1 MTPEKFKLI
10 LRNRDVNSILMGTP
24 KGHSHIRAIMETRYG
39 TFIFQ
44 EATIANLVRA
54 YITLKTHPRTRSLKL
69 TLKEMNDEGEAKP
82 GFAKFQLLEQE
93 TDTAEIQEEIDKLC
107 P

>member
-10 LRNRDVNSILMGTP
+10 LRNRDVNSILIGTP
-24 KGHSHIRAIMETRYG
+24 TGHSHIRAIMETRYG
-39 TFIFQ
+39 TIILQ

-54 YITLKTHPRTRSLKL
+54 YITLKTHPKIRSMNL
-69 TLKEMNDEGEAKP
+69 TLNEMDEGEAKP
-82 GFAKFQLLEQE
+82 GFAKFQLLERE
-93 TDTAEIQEEIDKLC
+93 VDTVEIQEEIDRLC